1 MARIFLPF
9 FSKAIIMKSQTKKP
23 KVPKKGNMQKKDRKN
38 TPQPAPKGLTKEDL
52 PDATNESTGQMG
64 SGLRQD
70 SN

>member
-1 MARIFLPF
+1 
-9 FSKAIIMKSQTKKP
+9 MKQQTKKP
-23 KVPKKGNMQKKDRKN
+23 KDPKKGNMQQKEQKN
-38 TPQPAPKGLTKEDL
+38 TPQRAPKGLTKEDL

>member
-1 MARIFLPF
+1 
-9 FSKAIIMKSQTKKP
+9 MKQQTKKP
-23 KVPKKGNMQKKDRKN
+23 KSPKKADLRKKDQKN